1 MNLQAATHE
10 TLYSKGLYMKVWQ
23 FIGQFVRDQRG
34 METVEWGILA
44 ALIVT
49 GVVTVVKT
57 LGSQILN
64 KFTALQ
70 LATS

>member
-1 MNLQAATHE
+1 
-10 TLYSKGLYMKVWQ
+10 MKAWKSIVH
-23 FIGQFVRDQRG
+23 FAGDQRG

-49 GVVTVVKT
+49 GLVAVVKT
-57 LGSQILN
+57 LGSQILS

-70 LATS
+70 TATS

>member
-1 MNLQAATHE
+1 
-10 TLYSKGLYMKVWQ
+10 MKVCNYIVH
-23 FIGQFVRDQRG
+23 FARDQRG

-49 GVVTVVKT
+49 GLVAVVKT
-57 LGSQILN
+57 LGTQILS

-70 LATS
+70 TATS

>member
-1 MNLQAATHE
+1 
-10 TLYSKGLYMKVWQ
+10 MKTWQ
-23 FIGQFVRDQRG
+23 IIGTFARDQRG

-49 GVVTVVKT
+49 GLVAIVKT

-70 LATS
+70 TATS

>member
-1 MNLQAATHE
+1 MKRIVQLAA
-10 TLYSKGLYMKVWQ
+10 G
-23 FIGQFVRDQRG
+23 FVRDDRG

-49 GVVTVVKT
+49 GLVAVVKT
-57 LGSQILN
+57 LGSQILS

-70 LATS
+70 TATS